1 MKWARWSRIL
11 WVKRTKGR
19 DAKSKKIPD
28 RNDSCAAIVAVVM
41 MSYQKLHPGT
51 PGSMKEIPVI

>member
-1 MKWARWSRIL
+1 MQKVKKYRIEMTAVL
-11 WVKRTKGR
+11 L
-19 DAKSKKIPD
+19 
-28 RNDSCAAIVAVVM
+28 IVAVVM